1 MRRVRGS
8 RGGGAGAPL
17 HADGQNAGATPLST
31 TTTTAPQSRRAQQ
44 RGVRFSTWCCGQLNR
59 KCNNVS
65 GEGAC
70 PSWIEAVRYV
80 RGQVEEKHN
89 GMECLEAAATRRA
102 AAGAD
107 DTGDKCA
114 FAKMMGAQV
123 ARQRALSNVEIF
135 KRELVPLRAAE
146 RAAREA
152 REEMEARLKEPAS
165 AAPDPRPAPLAAHL
179 SLW

>member
-1 MRRVRGS
+1 MNNDAHTQS
-8 RGGGAGAPL
+8 RA
-17 HADGQNAGATPLST
+17 HA
-31 TTTTAPQSRRAQQ
+31 APQSRRAQQ

-59 KCNNVS
+59 KCNNLS

-89 GMECLEAAATRRA
+89 GMECSRLLPLAEQQLALM
-102 AAGAD
+102 
-107 DTGDKCA
+107 TGDKCA

-123 ARQRALSNVEIF
+123 ARQRAVSDVEIF
-135 KRELVPLRAAE
+135 KRALVPLRAAE